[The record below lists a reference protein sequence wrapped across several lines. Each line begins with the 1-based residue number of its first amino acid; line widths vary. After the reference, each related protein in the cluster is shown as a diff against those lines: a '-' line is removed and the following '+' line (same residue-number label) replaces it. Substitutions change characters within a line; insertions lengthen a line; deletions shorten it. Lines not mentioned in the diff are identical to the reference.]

1 MRVTMFTKNKKENE
15 KMDSE
20 KEKDNV
26 KQYNVEVDEQEAV
39 QEDIKEES
47 KEEKKEENIENKQED
62 TKEEKKL
69 TAEESL
75 QKQIDDLQKEL
86 AVAKNAYYLAYADTE
101 NLKKRLRAEAQTA
114 DKYRIQT
121 FALSILP
128 ALDSLQL
135 ALAGKDI
142 NDPFVKGVKLTYDQI
157 IHALANEGVEPID
170 CLNKPFDSKYHH
182 AIMTEKVEGVQ
193 PNMVTEVLQTGY
205 MLKDRLL
212 RAALVKVS
220 E

>member
-39 QEDIKEES
+39 QEGIKEES